1 MITLYQ
7 LDQNAWFTGETMQIS
22 EGAGFIRGA
31 GGWADIAPPSLSNG
45 AFAVFLSNA
54 WIVTANPSPIPI
66 EPQVTTPTET
76 ANPSEAPVVI

>member
-7 LDQNAWFTGETMQIS
+7 LDQNAWFTGEAMQIS
-22 EGAGFIRGA
+22 DGAGFIRGA

-45 AFAVFLSNA
+45 EFAVFLSNA

-66 EPQVTTPTET
+66 EPETPASTE
-76 ANPSEAPVVI
+76 AAALNEPPVVV

>member
-45 AFAVFLSNA
+45 ELVVFLSNN
-54 WIVTANPSPIPI
+54 WVVTRNPSPALI
-66 EPQVTTPTET
+66 EPEVEPVLEPAQSGEGPTV
-76 ANPSEAPVVI
+76 A